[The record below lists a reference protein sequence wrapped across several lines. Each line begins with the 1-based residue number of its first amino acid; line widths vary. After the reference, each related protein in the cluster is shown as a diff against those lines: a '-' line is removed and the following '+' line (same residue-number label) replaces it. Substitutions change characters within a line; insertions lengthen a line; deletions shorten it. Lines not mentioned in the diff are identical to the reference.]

1 VLTEGLLKEA
11 LGVHRRAMAASDPGM
26 PDFSSV
32 LENPLRDAESAQ
44 YRLVTAPRLGLERIT
59 MVPAEPAA

>member
-1 VLTEGLLKEA
+1 
-11 LGVHRRAMAASDPGM
+11 M

-44 YRLVTAPRLGLERIT
+44 YRLVTAPRLGQERTIG
-59 MVPAEPAA
+59 